1 MSRNDKPLKFQAS
14 IHLCALEYETWM
26 VIYIFYVFHLNE
38 RKLPFP
44 AFTLQNNYPFI
55 MGPIVCFSME
65 ALQFHGIKSNP
76 FE

>member
-1 MSRNDKPLKFQAS
+1 
-14 IHLCALEYETWM
+14 M

-76 FE
+76 EE